1 MLDRYQ
7 DMLDLP
13 RPPSPSH
20 APMRRRD
27 RAAQFAPF
35 AALTG
40 FDEQIRKVAWMQ
52 RSAFPY
58 EGKGHG
64 EAVTDEVGHLRLRA
78 AVHLISRLRRQLPLI
93 GEAIGRA
100 SCRGEANKENLPAK
114 RCSLTNSDCTFY

>member
-52 RSAFPY
+52 RSALPMRGRH
-58 EGKGHG
+58 GK
-64 EAVTDEVGHLRLRA
+64 AVTDEEGHFRLRA

-93 GEAIGRA
+93 GEAVERA

-114 RCSLTNSDCTFY
+114 RCSPANPACTFY